1 LAVELTDTQSVD
13 HGQCHATL
21 YARERHE
28 LAQGVLLWAN
38 SNRLSS
44 YERQAQLALRARSG
58 CSIWEG
64 TIVDRPI

>member
-1 LAVELTDTQSVD
+1 MEKTLTDWQSVD

-28 LAQGVLLWAN
+28 LAEGVLLWAN